1 MIKLQNVSLSY
12 PMPDISAH
20 SFQNFVGSSIG
31 GLLKRQAGGK
41 INYVQALN
49 EINLTVQDGCRLGII
64 GHNGAGKTTLLRV
77 LAGVYPVTSGTVDVN
92 GSIRALTDFSL
103 GMDPNASGYKNI
115 IFRLI
120 FMGYSFSDAKAAID
134 EIISF
139 SDLGDFIN
147 LPIRTYSTGM
157 YLRLAFA
164 ISTHFPP
171 DILILD
177 EVIGAGDEAF
187 RAKAQERL
195 NKIMTEARIVVL
207 STHDFGALQKYCNR
221 ALLMSHGKIVKDGSV
236 NEVVDEY
243 TATI

>member
-1 MIKLQNVSLSY
+1 MIKLSSVSLSY
-12 PMPDISAH
+12 PAPDISAH

-31 GLLKRQAGGK
+31 GMLKRSNKGSK
-41 INYVQALN
+41 NYVQALTD
-49 EINLTVQDGCRLGII
+49 IDLTVEDGCRLGII

-77 LAGVYPVTSGTVDVN
+77 LAGVYPVTTGTVIVD
-92 GSIRALTDFSL
+92 GTIRALTDFSL

-120 FMGYSFSDAKAAID
+120 FMGYSFAQAKSAVDSVID
-134 EIISF
+134 F
-139 SDLGDFIN
+139 SGLGEFIN
-147 LPIRTYSTGM
+147 MPIRTYSTGM

-187 RAKAQERL
+187 REKAQGRL

-207 STHDFGALQKYCNR
+207 STHDFGALNKYCNR
-221 ALLMSHGKIVKDGSV
+221 AILMRHGRVVKDGIV
-236 NEVVDEY
+236 PDVVGEY
-243 TATI
+243 SAHI